1 MLAELEQVLTKL
13 RGEIDITREKNREF
27 SRNNQNN
34 DYSQNTMYMVG
45 IYKAMSIISDLIRSE
60 LDAMDIWS
68 DDESERIND

>member
-1 MLAELEQVLTKL
+1 MLAELEQVLEKL
-13 RGEIDITREKNREF
+13 RDEISITREKNRGF
-27 SRNNQNN
+27 SRNNQND

>member
-1 MLAELEQVLTKL
+1 VLAELEQVLEKL
-13 RGEIDITREKNREF
+13 RDEISITREKNRGF
-27 SRNNQNN
+27 SRNNQND

>member
-27 SRNNQNN
+27 SRNHQNN

-60 LDAMDIWS
+60 LDAMDTWS

>member
-1 MLAELEQVLTKL
+1 VLAELEQVLEKL
-13 RGEIDITREKNREF
+13 RDEINITREKNRGF
-27 SRNNQNN
+27 SRNNQND

>member
-1 MLAELEQVLTKL
+1 VLAELEQVLTKL

-60 LDAMDIWS
+60 LDAMDTWS

>member
-1 MLAELEQVLTKL
+1 VLAELEQVLKKL
-13 RGEIDITREKNREF
+13 RDEIDITREKNRGF
-27 SRNNQNN
+27 SRNNQND

-60 LDAMDIWS
+60 LDAMDMWS

>member
-1 MLAELEQVLTKL
+1 MLAELEQVLEKL
-13 RGEIDITREKNREF
+13 RDEISITREKNRGF
-27 SRNNQNN
+27 SRNNQND
-34 DYSQNTMYMVG
+34 DYAQNTMYMVG

>member
-60 LDAMDIWS
+60 LDAMDTWS